1 LSIVRFLDFWIPRP
15 IGLKLKKTLLLIL
28 IFEEPMTF
36 NPQAYPLWIDEL
48 TTDDASVLADSN
60 LIAALKVSI

>member
-1 LSIVRFLDFWIPRP
+1 
-15 IGLKLKKTLLLIL
+15 
-28 IFEEPMTF
+28 MTF